1 MSVSFEKSNTRIN
14 LMKAF
19 AGESQ
24 ARNRYTFAASKSRKE
39 GLHIIESVFLF
50 TANQEK
56 EHAELF
62 YKYLEPLAG
71 ENINIE
77 GGYPV
82 DIHDNVIDLLKSARH
97 NEYEEYDPVYKAFGD
112 EAKEEGFNA
121 IAKTFHMIAD
131 IEKTHGDRFDKF
143 VQLLEENKL
152 FVSDVEAGW
161 ICLNC
166 GYVYRGKEVPKVCPV
181 CKHDRGYFLKLDL
194 MHI

>member
-24 ARNRYTFAASKSRKE
+24 ARNRYTFAASKARKD

-77 GGYPV
+77 GGFPV

-143 VQLLEENKL
+143 IKSMEENKL
-152 FVSDVEAGW
+152 FVSDVEA
-161 ICLNC
+161 
-166 GYVYRGKEVPKVCPV
+166 
-181 CKHDRGYFLKLDL
+181 
-194 MHI
+194 

>member
-24 ARNRYTFAASKSRKE
+24 ARNRYTFAASKARKD

-77 GGYPV
+77 GGFPV

-143 VQLLEENKL
+143 IKLLEENKL

>member
-24 ARNRYTFAASKSRKE
+24 ARNRYTFAASKARKD

-77 GGYPV
+77 GGFPV

-143 VQLLEENKL
+143 LKLLEENKL

-161 ICLNC
+161 MCLNC

-194 MHI
+194 MHV

>member
-1 MSVSFEKSNTRIN
+1 MSVSFEKSNTRVN

-24 ARNRYTFAASKSRKE
+24 ARNRYTFAASKARKD

-97 NEYEEYDPVYKAFGD
+97 NEYEEYDPVYKEFGA
-112 EAKEEGFNA
+112 EAKAEGFGA

-143 VQLLEENKL
+143 IKLLEENKL

-161 ICLNC
+161 MCLNC
-166 GYVYRGKEVPKVCPV
+166 GYVYRGKEVPKICPV
-181 CKHDRGYFLKLDL
+181 CKHDRGYFLRLDL
-194 MHI
+194 MHV

>member
-14 LMKAF
+14 LMKSF

-24 ARNRYTFAASKSRKE
+24 TRNRYTFAASRAKKD

-71 ENINIE
+71 ESINIE

-82 DIHDNVIDLLKSARH
+82 NISNNVIDLLKSARH
-97 NEYEEYDPVYKAFGD
+97 NEYEEYDPVYKKFGD
-112 EAKEEGFNA
+112 EANDEGFSA

-131 IEKTHGDRFDKF
+131 IEKTHGDRFDK
-143 VQLLEENKL
+143 LIKLMEENKL
-152 FVSDVEAGW
+152 FVSDVETGW

-166 GYVYRGKEVPKVCPV
+166 GHIYRGKEVPKVCPV
-181 CKHDRGYFLKLDL
+181 CKHDRGYFLRLDL
-194 MHI
+194 MPV